1 MLLALD
7 RWFVDL
13 ASNLAL
19 MLIVVFHLPHISA

>member
-19 MLIVVFHLPHISA
+19 KQIDGFHLPHISA